1 MKEKQKL
8 LKIDNNLFLSLLNNV
23 YSILFT
29 SNKIKFKF
37 IAISPFKCLVNL
49 IKFIAMSRLK

>member
-49 IKFIAMSRLK
+49 I